1 MLEAIHLTKFYG
13 AKLALDDLSFRINPG
28 EIVGYLGP
36 NGAGKSTTVKILSG
50 ILPATRGRVVI
61 CGRDLER
68 ETIAAKAQIGYLP
81 EGDDLYES
89 LTPREFLYLAGRLHS
104 MDDQMISEKTEHFL
118 ELLELHEF
126 AALRL
131 AACSRGTRR
140 KALLAAALIHNPK
153 VLLLDEPLS
162 ALDANSA
169 SLVKELLRQLA
180 ARGKAVLFC
189 SHQLDVVEKLCQRA
203 IVINQGKIVA
213 DAPVAQLKALCRQLS
228 LEAAF
233 QELTQAGEIEERA
246 RRLARVVEL

>member
-13 AKLALDDLSFRINPG
+13 AKLALDEISFRINPG

-50 ILPATRGRVVI
+50 ILPATRGRVVV

-81 EGDDLYES
+81 EGDSLYES

-104 MDDQMISEKTEHFL
+104 MAEPRISEKTEHFF

-140 KALLAAALIHNPK
+140 KVLLAAALIHNPK

-169 SLVKELLRQLA
+169 LLVKALLLELA
-180 ARGKAVLFC
+180 ARGKAILFC

-203 IVINQGKIVA
+203 IVINQGKIIA
-213 DAPVAQLKALCRQLS
+213 DAPVTQLKALCRQLS

-233 QELTQAGEIEERA
+233 QELTQAGDIEERA
-246 RRLARVVEL
+246 RRLACAVEL